1 MIRPWHRTGLS
12 VLRSVAG
19 RASVHRR
26 WIRLRWRRLV
36 ARSWLLSRHHYRWHG
51 QALVGHPSE
60 PVWYF
65 AYGSN
70 MHHSAFRER
79 RGMRPSEWRAAHVR
93 GYRLRF
99 NLEGHPKG
107 KAAPAN
113 ICPDPAGELWGVLYR
128 ITRREL
134 LRLDSTEG
142 VPGRNYRHVLVSAE
156 DADGNTLTA
165 VTYMARGLD
174 TDRTPSFRYI
184 SLLRDGARAHG
195 LPEAWVR
202 YLDSVRHH
210 AE

>member
-1 MIRPWHRTGLS
+1 L
-12 VLRSVAG
+12 
-19 RASVHRR
+19 
-26 WIRLRWRRLV
+26 LV
-36 ARSWLLSRHHYRWHG
+36 KSWTLSRWHYRWHG
-51 QALVGHPSE
+51 HVLMGRPSE
-60 PVWYF
+60 YVWYF

-79 RGMRPSEWRAAHVR
+79 RGMQPLEWRAARVP

-99 NLEGHPKG
+99 NLDGRPKG

-113 ICPDPAGELWGVLYR
+113 ICPDPDGELWGVLYR

-142 VPGRNYRHVLVSAE
+142 VPGRHYRHVLISVE
-156 DADGNTLTA
+156 DTDGNVVTA
-165 VTYMARGLD
+165 VAYMAPGLAQ
-174 TDRTPSFRYI
+174 DRRPSHRYI
-184 SLLRDGARAHG
+184 SLLREGARAHG

-202 YLDSVRHH
+202 FLEGVEHH